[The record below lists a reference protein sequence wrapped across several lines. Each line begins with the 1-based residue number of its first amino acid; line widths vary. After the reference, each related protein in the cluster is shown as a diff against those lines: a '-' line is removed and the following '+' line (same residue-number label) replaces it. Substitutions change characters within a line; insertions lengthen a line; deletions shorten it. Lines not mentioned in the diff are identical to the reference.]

1 MTKLDTI
8 LQHIHNKHVYIQ
20 THNFPD
26 PDAIASAFGLQQLL
40 AYKGVSSSICHYGQ
54 IDSYSTNKMI
64 ECLGIEIT
72 NVNIDSHTTAS
83 DEIIL
88 VDSQKGN
95 SNILDLDGDEIICL
109 DHHPIFE
116 SIQYRF
122 ADIRPELGACASM
135 IAEYFIENDIPIDKN
150 TATALLYGLKV
161 DTANLTR
168 SVSPLDLQMFQML
181 YKLSDISLLETLD
194 HAAIKLSD
202 LKSYAN
208 AINSIK
214 VFGDISFANTGAGCP
229 EPLIAS
235 ISDFMLDL
243 AEVNFS
249 VVYSYKDEGVKLSVR
264 STKALYDS
272 GRITKA
278 ALEGFGKGGGH
289 PAMAGGFIPYTRD
302 DHMDAMI
309 PSILEMRFL
318 KAISEREFSDE
329 KILDL

>member
-1 MTKLDTI
+1 MTTLDII
-8 LQHIHNKHVYIQ
+8 LKHIKNKHVYIQ

-40 AYKGVSSSICHYGQ
+40 ASKGITSSICHYGQ

-72 NVNIDSHTTAS
+72 NVDINSYSTSA

-95 SNILDLDGDEIICL
+95 SNIKDLPGDEIICL
-109 DHHPIFE
+109 DHHPAFGNTN
-116 SIQYRF
+116 YRF
-122 ADIRPELGACASM
+122 SDIRPELGACASM
-135 IAEYFIENDIPIDKN
+135 IAEYFIENQITIDKN
-150 TATALLYGLKV
+150 TATALLYGIKI

-168 SVSPLDLQMFQML
+168 GVSELDLKMFYTL
-181 YKLSDISLLETLD
+181 YGLSDVKLLECLD
-194 HAAIKLSD
+194 HATIKLSD

-208 AINSIK
+208 AINTIK
-214 VFGDISFANTGAGCP
+214 VFGDISFANAGAGCP

-249 VVYSYKDEGVKLSVR
+249 VIYSYKDEGVKLSVR
-264 STKALYDS
+264 SSKDLYDS
-272 GRITKA
+272 GQITKA
-278 ALEGFGKGGGH
+278 ALEGFGRGGGH

-302 DHMDAMI
+302 DNMDSMI
-309 PSILEMRFL
+309 PFILEMRFL
-318 KAISEREFSDE
+318 KAISDHSPS
-329 KILDL
+329 

>member
-1 MTKLDTI
+1 MTNLDRI
-8 LQHIHNKHVYIQ
+8 LSHIKNKHVYIQ

-40 AYKGVSSSICHYGQ
+40 ASKGVTSSICHYGK

-64 ECLGIEIT
+64 ESLGIQIT
-72 NVNIDSHTTAS
+72 NVDINSRSTED

-95 SNILDLDGDEIICL
+95 SNIHDLPGNEIICL
-109 DHHPIFE
+109 DHHPAFDNIE
-116 SIQYRF
+116 YRF
-122 ADIRPELGACASM
+122 SDIRPELGACASM
-135 IAEYFIENDIPIDKN
+135 VAQYFIENNIHIDRN
-150 TATALLYGLKV
+150 TATALLYGIKI

-168 SVSPLDLQMFQML
+168 GVSELDLEMFYTL
-181 YKLSDISLLETLD
+181 YGKSDIALLEALD
-194 HAAIKLSD
+194 HATIKLTD

-214 VFGDISFANTGAGCP
+214 VFDDISFANTGAGCP

-243 AEVNFS
+243 AEVHFS

-264 STKALYDS
+264 SDKALYDS
-272 GRITKA
+272 GYITKA
-278 ALEGFGKGGGH
+278 ALDGFGRGGGH

-302 DHMDAMI
+302 DKMDAMI
-309 PSILEMRFL
+309 PAILEMRFL
-318 KAISEREFSDE
+318 RAISERDAANH
-329 KILDL
+329 KK

>member
-40 AYKGVSSSICHYGQ
+40 AYKGVSSSICHFGR

-109 DHHPIFE
+109 DHHPVFE
-116 SIQYRF
+116 AIDYRF
-122 ADIRPELGACASM
+122 ADIRPELGSCASM
-135 IAEYFIENDIPIDKN
+135 IAEYFVENKIPINQN

-168 SVSPLDLQMFQML
+168 GVSPLDLEMFHML

-194 HAAIKLSD
+194 HATIKLGD
-202 LKSYAN
+202 LNSYAN

-249 VVYSYKDEGVKLSVR
+249 VVYSYRDEGVKLSVR
-264 STKALYDS
+264 SAKSLYDS
-272 GRITKA
+272 GQITKS

-302 DHMDAMI
+302 DNMDAMI
-309 PSILEMRFL
+309 PAILEMRFL
-318 KAISEREFSDE
+318 RAISDRDFQQ
-329 KILDL
+329 

>member
-1 MTKLDTI
+1 MTNLDTI
-8 LQHIHNKHVYIQ
+8 LQHIKNKHVYIQ

-40 AYKGVSSSICHYGQ
+40 KNKGISSSICHFGQ
-54 IDSYSTNKMI
+54 IDSYSTNQMI
-64 ECLGIEIT
+64 SRLGIQIT
-72 NVNIDSHTTAS
+72 NLDINAHTTAS

-95 SNILDLDGDEIICL
+95 SNIKDLVGDEIICL
-109 DHHPIFE
+109 DHHPVFE
-116 SIQYRF
+116 HIDYRF

-135 IAEYFIENDIPIDKN
+135 IAQYFLENHISIDRN
-150 TATALLYGLKV
+150 TATALLYGIKI

-168 SVSPLDLQMFQML
+168 SVSPLDLEMFHML
-181 YKLSDISLLETLD
+181 YGISDIKLLESLD
-194 HAAIKLSD
+194 RATIQLSD

-229 EPLIAS
+229 EPLIAC

-249 VVYSYKDEGVKLSVR
+249 VVYSYKDKGVKLSVR
-264 STKALYDS
+264 SSKALYDS
-272 GRITKA
+272 GEITKN
-278 ALEGFGKGGGH
+278 ALEGFGRGGGH
-289 PAMAGGFIPYTRD
+289 PSMAGGFIPYTRD
-302 DHMDAMI
+302 DTTDAMI

-318 KAISEREFSDE
+318 KAISDRENSE
-329 KILDL
+329 NNH

>member
-20 THNFPD
+20 THNFPA

-40 AYKGVSSSICHYGQ
+40 AYKGVSSSICHHGQ

-72 NVNIDSHTTAS
+72 NVNINSHTTAS

-109 DHHPIFE
+109 DHHPTIE
-116 SIQYRF
+116 KVNYRF
-122 ADIRPELGACASM
+122 CDIRPELGACATLV
-135 IAEYFIENDIPIDKN
+135 AHYFVENHIPIPKN
-150 TATALLYGLKV
+150 TATALLYGIKI

-168 SVSPLDLQMFQML
+168 GVSDLDLEMFHML
-181 YKLSDISLLETLD
+181 YVLSDIKLIEELD
-194 HAAIKLSD
+194 HATIKLSD
-202 LKSYAN
+202 LKSYAT

-229 EPLIAS
+229 EPLIAG

-249 VVYSYKDEGVKLSVR
+249 IVYSYKDEGVKISVR
-264 STKALYDS
+264 SAKNLYDS
-272 GRITKA
+272 GQITKC
-278 ALEGFGKGGGH
+278 ALEGFGRGGGH
-289 PAMAGGFIPYTRD
+289 PAMAGGFVPYTRND
-302 DHMDAMI
+302 EMDALI

-318 KAISEREFSDE
+318 KAISDC
-329 KILDL
+329 DLK

>member
-40 AYKGVSSSICHYGQ
+40 AYKGISSSICHYGR

-116 SIQYRF
+116 AIDYRF

-135 IAEYFIENDIPIDKN
+135 IAEYFLENNIPINKN
-150 TATALLYGLKV
+150 TATALLYGLKI

-168 SVSPLDLQMFQML
+168 GVSQLDLEMFHML

-194 HAAIKLSD
+194 HATIKLGD

-249 VVYSYKDEGVKLSVR
+249 VVYSYRDEGVKLSVR
-264 STKALYDS
+264 STKSLYDS
-272 GRITKA
+272 GQITKS

-309 PSILEMRFL
+309 PAILEMRFL
-318 KAISEREFSDE
+318 RAISDRDFQQ
-329 KILDL
+329 